1 MTFDSVVV
9 VGGGLA
15 ALRCCEALR
24 RSGLRGPVRVI
35 ADEKVAP
42 YDRPPLSKELLRGE
56 WEPDRIALRGDS
68 LAPSSLD
75 DLDLDLRLGV
85 RATSLRVAGSA
96 GTGGTVELDDGS
108 SIEGDAVVLATG
120 ASARPLPGAPDLD
133 GLHMLRTLDDALAIR
148 ADLAARDRLV
158 VVGGGFIGAEVAA
171 SAHTLGLQVTI
182 LEALPVPLSRVLG
195 DEMGTAL
202 AALHADH
209 GVEVQTSVRVD
220 GFVGDG
226 RVSGVEITR
235 PDMSTEVVPAGVVVI
250 GIGAVPNTSWL
261 EGSGLTIDDG
271 VRCDDALRAAPGVWA
286 VGDVARWPN
295 PLFGEEMR
303 VEHWTN
309 AVESALHVAAAVTA
323 GPDTPPVPFA
333 PVPYVWSDQYD
344 DRIVHVGRNRAD
356 DRVVVLHGSIDERR
370 FVAGYEREG
379 RLVAALSL
387 NDPRRLMRYRRLLA
401 DGSSWDDALA
411 LAAELA

>member
-1 MTFDSVVV
+1 
-9 VGGGLA
+9 
-15 ALRCCEALR
+15 
-24 RSGLRGPVRVI
+24 
-35 ADEKVAP
+35 
-42 YDRPPLSKELLRGE
+42 
-56 WEPDRIALRGDS
+56 
-68 LAPSSLD
+68 
-75 DLDLDLRLGV
+75 
-85 RATSLRVAGSA
+85 
-96 GTGGTVELDDGS
+96 
-108 SIEGDAVVLATG
+108 
-120 ASARPLPGAPDLD
+120 
-133 GLHMLRTLDDALAIR
+133 
-148 ADLAARDRLV
+148 
-158 VVGGGFIGAEVAA
+158 
-171 SAHTLGLQVTI
+171 
-182 LEALPVPLSRVLG
+182 
-195 DEMGTAL
+195 MGTAL

-309 AVESALHVAAAVTA
+309 AVESALHVAAAVAA

-356 DRVVVLHGSIDERR
+356 DRVVVLHGSIDERK

-401 DGSSWDDALA
+401 DRSSWDDALA
-411 LAAELA
+411 LADELA